1 MKKRGTEK
9 RGGRDLSRPPLA
21 VFSSSSPRRLLVVSL
36 SPPCRLLPP
45 VVVEDAAGH
54 GQGRPGEGDVTLDLT
69 FAPAVPEASTTVSL
83 GLLLALGMG
92 GLVVANRRKKR
103 CVGA

>member
-1 MKKRGTEK
+1 MKKRE
-9 RGGRDLSRPPLA
+9 GGAIYRAPLSQ
-21 VFSSSSPRRLLVVSL
+21 SSPRHLLVVSS